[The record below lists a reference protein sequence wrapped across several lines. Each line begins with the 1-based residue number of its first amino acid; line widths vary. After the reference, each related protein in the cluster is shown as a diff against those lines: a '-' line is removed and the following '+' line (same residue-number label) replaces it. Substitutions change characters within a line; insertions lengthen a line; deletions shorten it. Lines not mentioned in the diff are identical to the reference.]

1 MNGSQCSVCVVVC
14 PSLVETETGW
24 LESAEGGPML
34 RVSLHSRTH
43 LYIHT
48 SAEQCHITHHIA
60 MSTLHTLTHMSLT
73 PSFPGSLNLFHI
85 ILTVTEILM
94 TFVFADVCN
103 ESHLGVGGGVK
114 SEIAP

>member
-1 MNGSQCSVCVVVC
+1 MNGSQCSVCVCVVVC

-48 SAEQCHITHHIA
+48 SAEQCHITHHTA

-73 PSFPGSLNLFHI
+73 PSVPGSLNLFHI
-85 ILTVTEILM
+85 ILTVTESLM
-94 TFVFADVCN
+94 TFVFADVIN
-103 ESHLGVGGGVK
+103 VSHLGG
-114 SEIAP
+114 I